1 MARSGVLYVHVAN
14 AAARLVADGHN
25 PTIDG
30 IRATLGG
37 TGSKSTIAPLLK
49 RWKAA
54 HPGTVAQ
61 AELGLPAE
69 LVLAVKGVY
78 EKIQTEAALHVEQAE
93 QLHQTATATLQ
104 EQLQQA
110 FVEQDALLNIQ
121 EQQAQALAAATTHC
135 QGLTETVKCQEI
147 VLAGLGSEKLGLEQR
162 LADRTFEV
170 ASLTQQLQ
178 QARGQFEHYQESVA
192 QQRADERQNAEQRQQ
207 RQEDELAELRQRLL
221 VQHTN
226 LGERQAQEQHL
237 KQDNERLQNTLL
249 MTQEAF
255 IQSRSAH
262 EQVGRQLTELK
273 QMHQEL
279 EQRLGQDTQSL
290 AEAQT
295 NLAVIERERSLLVE
309 RITLAESQLT
319 TLVTEKQFLLQDNAV
334 LASQLSESK
343 AK

>member
-1 MARSGVLYVHVAN
+1 M
-14 AAARLVADGHN
+14 
-25 PTIDG
+25 
-30 IRATLGG
+30 
-37 TGSKSTIAPLLK
+37 
-49 RWKAA
+49 
-54 HPGTVAQ
+54 
-61 AELGLPAE
+61 
-69 LVLAVKGVY
+69 
-78 EKIQTEAALHVEQAE
+78 
-93 QLHQTATATLQ
+93 
-104 EQLQQA
+104 
-110 FVEQDALLNIQ
+110 
-121 EQQAQALAAATTHC
+121 
-135 QGLTETVKCQEI
+135 
-147 VLAGLGSEKLGLEQR
+147 AGLGSEKLGLEQR